1 MCERV
6 ASRNVINEEG
16 ARRAAVIRP
25 CDTLERLLAGRV
37 PDLQL
42 DVLLLDL
49 DRAGS
54 KLDSDG
60 QVVLLAEP
68 LVCELEE
75 QAGLAD
81 T

>member
-6 ASRNVINEEG
+6 ASRYVINEEG
-16 ARRAAVIRP
+16 ARRTAIIRP
-25 CDTLERLLAGRV
+25 CDALERLLAGRV
-37 PDLQL
+37 PNLQF

-54 KLDSDG
+54 KLDANG
-60 QVVLLAEP
+60 QVVLLTEP
-68 LVCELEE
+68 LICELEE

>member
-1 MCERV
+1 MSERV
-6 ASRNVINEEG
+6 ASRYVINEEG
-16 ARRAAVIRP
+16 ARCTAIIRS
-25 CDTLERLLAGRV
+25 CDALERLLAGRV
-37 PDLQL
+37 PNLQL

-49 DRAGS
+49 DRAGT
-54 KLDSDG
+54 KLDANG
-60 QVVLLAEP
+60 QVVLLTEP